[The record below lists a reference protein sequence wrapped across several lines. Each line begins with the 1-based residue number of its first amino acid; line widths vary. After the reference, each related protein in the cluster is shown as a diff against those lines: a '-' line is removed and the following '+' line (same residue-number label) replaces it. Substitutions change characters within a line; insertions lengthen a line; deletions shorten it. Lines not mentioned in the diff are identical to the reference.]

1 MVEEKICKQ
10 FSFMFSPLG
19 NMKASDKTQKS
30 SLRNVFEADVMYYE
44 KIIWLIFS
52 IIKRKRLTLMLTP
65 YCQKRQSSLSLEFVC
80 FVIRKLSVKLM
91 WRSLFFLV
99 YLTESYESIW
109 NKIDHLCLLR
119 NFFTDRSMCWSYIG
133 NGEKQVSYHCIEVTI
148 CSVCCWCIFRL
159 SLSFT
164 DFISSISER
173 LTVVQRFLKR
183 FFLNSFSKLLYELRI
198 CFNAIPSNYC
208 PKNMYMYPLKKW

>member
-1 MVEEKICKQ
+1 MC
-10 FSFMFSPLG
+10 
-19 NMKASDKTQKS
+19 
-30 SLRNVFEADVMYYE
+30 LRPMLCVSRKLFR
-44 KIIWLIFS
+44 LIFPV
-52 IIKRKRLTLMLTP
+52 IKRKRLTLMLTP

-164 DFISSISER
+164 DFISSISEW
-173 LTVVQRFLKR
+173 LTAVPKFLKC
-183 FFLNSFSKLLYELRI
+183 FFLFVFKALVWAQNLL
-198 CFNAIPSNYC
+198 
-208 PKNMYMYPLKKW
+208 